1 MSERVTNLK
10 NNGFSWNKL
19 RNSRVTSKDCEPD
32 YSLTGT
38 ESIEG
43 IAAYIMEC
51 KVPGIGKKLSHDI
64 ARRYGKYTFD
74 YLCDPDYKQIA
85 YDIDGIG
92 ERKALALH
100 TAFNA
105 KFGPEVARRKRE
117 EEERKRAVTMFW
129 GELGL
134 TGWMRDRIENHFGK
148 DAVSELRKD
157 PYLLTEIDGIGF
169 KRADE
174 IAAKFG
180 ITGDDPRR
188 IRAGIRYTLEDIAK
202 VEGHC
207 CLPREVLTAKAAHKN
222 VLDVASNKVQD
233 VIDSEIK
240 EGHLILDGMV
250 YLPDVYEAECEVA
263 DRLQYLN
270 EDNKRLT
277 KYEVTQI
284 ATGVGYHWDS
294 GFAVY
299 NQKQREAIALAL
311 RHHMMILT
319 GGPGT
324 GKTTTLKGML
334 EAFKTLRLRCVL
346 CAPTGR
352 AAKRMSEA
360 TKQPAKTIHRLLEY
374 QQGQFT
380 RNEDNPI
387 DEDVIIC
394 DESSMIDLMLMRSLL
409 RATVNGHRLIL
420 IGDNDQLPSVGA
432 GRVLGDLID
441 SGAIP
446 TVRLTEIY
454 RQQEGSYIISNAH
467 NIIHGALPIV
477 QGATDFFFLPAQT
490 EDEAQDLVVS
500 LVSDR
505 LPKAYPKSE
514 IQVICPMRKD
524 GIKTGCNELN
534 QRLQQ
539 ALNPNGWPLPIGEGR
554 IRRGDRVMQMKNNY
568 ALDVFNGDVGIAD
581 GIGRREQTEW
591 DGFRYGKK
599 ETTVLNV
606 RYPDRKD
613 KVGYNDESVHDLD
626 LCYATTI
633 HKSQGSEYDT
643 VVIVIM
649 PSAYIMLQRNLLY
662 TAVTRAKKRCII
674 VGDWESVK
682 TAIAAWRTKPRYTRL
697 KERIKL

>member
-1 MSERVTNLK
+1 MTTKREREDA
-10 NNGFSWNKL
+10 L
-19 RNSRVTSKDCEPD
+19 RIGADSVD
-32 YSLTGT
+32 GM
-38 ESIEG
+38 
-43 IAAYIMEC
+43 AAYIMEC
-51 KVPGIGKKLSHDI
+51 KVRGIGVTLAKKIAQVYRQHTIETIIDSPEDLSYSINGIGKNR
-64 ARRYGKYTFD
+64 AR
-74 YLCDPDYKQIA
+74 
-85 YDIDGIG
+85 
-92 ERKALALH
+92 ALH
-100 TAFNA
+100 EAMV
-105 KFGPEVARRKRE
+105 KRFGPDVEEMKRKENERR
-117 EEERKRAVTMFW
+117 RAESQFW
-129 GELGL
+129 GALKVSRYQRRL
-134 TGWMRDRIENHFGK
+134 IEDHFGE
-148 DAVSELRKD
+148 DAAVELLKD
-157 PYLLTEIDGIGF
+157 PYRLTEIDGIGF

-174 IAAKFG
+174 IAAKFD

-188 IRAGIRYTLEDIAK
+188 IRAGIHYTLEELATM
-202 VEGHC
+202 EGHC

-222 VLDVASNKVQD
+222 VLDVSSNLVRD
-233 VIDSEIK
+233 VITSEIN
-240 EGHLILDGMV
+240 EGRLILDGMV
-250 YLPDVYEAECEVA
+250 YLPKMYEAECEVA
-263 DRLQYLN
+263 ERLQYLN
-270 EDNKRLT
+270 EENERLT

-284 ATGVGYHWDS
+284 VAGVGSHWNS
-294 GFAVY
+294 TIALY
-299 NQKQREAIALAL
+299 NEKQREAIALAL

-514 IQVICPMRKD
+514 IQVLCPMRKD

-599 ETTVLNV
+599 EATVLNV

-643 VVIVIM
+643 IVIVLM

-674 VGDWESVK
+674 IGDWESVK